1 LTKSLLNGKVKR
13 MTVKAKYPGI
23 KCSFCGKS
31 AEAVGKLITGPSVHI
46 CDECVEMCNDI
57 LKEDK
62 TKVPGDLQ
70 LESLPTPR
78 DMKSFLDQY
87 IIGQDEV
94 KIGVCV
100 AAYNHFKRI
109 LSRANIVDD
118 GVEIEK
124 SNILLVGPTGTGKTL
139 IAQTLAKLLRVP
151 FTIVD
156 ATVYTE
162 AGYVGEDVENMLVRL
177 LQVANQEISKAE
189 KGIIYIDEF
198 DKIARKSPNPSITRD
213 VSGEGVQQAM
223 LKILEGT
230 IANVPPKG
238 GRKHPEQPL
247 ISVNTRDILF
257 ICGGAFV
264 GLEDIIETRIGQSR
278 MGFNAELKK
287 KNNFS
292 IGDILRKVEPDDLI
306 KYGMIPEIVGR
317 VPAVFGLHELDDEA
331 LLKILVEPKN
341 SLIKQY
347 QKLFSMEDVRLTFSQ
362 DGLREMVKI
371 ARLKKTG
378 ARGLRSVLE
387 NVLMPIMYEIP
398 SRDDIKECL
407 ITREVIIHQTEPIYG
422 LRADKKIA

>member
-1 LTKSLLNGKVKR
+1 
-13 MTVKAKYPGI
+13 MTIKPKYPGI

-31 AEAVGKLITGPSVHI
+31 AETVGKLITGPSVHI

-57 LKEDK
+57 LREDK

-70 LESLPTPR
+70 LDALPTPR
-78 DMKSFLDQY
+78 EMKLFLDQY
-87 IIGQDEV
+87 VVGQDEV

-109 LSRANIVDD
+109 LSRTHVTDD
-118 GVEIEK
+118 GIEIEK

-139 IAQTLAKLLRVP
+139 IAQTLARLLKVP

-177 LQVANQEISKAE
+177 LQVANQEVAKAE

-247 ISVNTRDILF
+247 IPVNTRDILF

-264 GLEDIIETRIGQSR
+264 GLEDIIEARIGQSR
-278 MGFNAELKK
+278 MGFNAELRKK
-287 KNNFS
+287 HNIK
-292 IGDILRKVEPDDLI
+292 IGDVLRKVEPDDLI

-317 VPAVFGLHELDDEA
+317 VPAVFGLHQLDDEA

-341 SLIKQY
+341 SLIRQF
-347 QKLFSMEDVRLTFSQ
+347 QKLFALEDVRLTFSQ
-362 DGLREMVKI
+362 DALREVVTI
-371 ARLKKTG
+371 ARRKNTG

-387 NVLMPIMYEIP
+387 NMLIPIMYDLP
-398 SRDDIKECL
+398 SRDDVKECL
-407 ITREVIIHQTEPIYG
+407 ITRDVIVHRSEPIYG
-422 LRADKKIA
+422 LRVDKKIA

>member
-1 LTKSLLNGKVKR
+1 
-13 MTVKAKYPGI
+13 
-23 KCSFCGKS
+23 
-31 AEAVGKLITGPSVHI
+31 
-46 CDECVEMCNDI
+46 MCNDI
-57 LKEDK
+57 LREDK

-78 DMKSFLDQY
+78 DMKAFLDQY
-87 IIGQDEV
+87 VIGQDEV

-109 LSRANIVDD
+109 LSRVNINDD

-177 LQVANQEISKAE
+177 LQVANQEIAKAE

-317 VPAVFGLHELDDEA
+317 LPAVFGLHELDDEA

-371 ARLKKTG
+371 AHLKKTG

-387 NVLMPIMYEIP
+387 NVLMPIMYDLP
-398 SRDDIKECL
+398 SRNDVKECL
-407 ITREVIIHQTEPIYG
+407 ITRDVIVHHTEPIYG
-422 LRADKKIA
+422 LRVDKKIA

>member
-1 LTKSLLNGKVKR
+1 
-13 MTVKAKYPGI
+13 
-23 KCSFCGKS
+23 
-31 AEAVGKLITGPSVHI
+31 
-46 CDECVEMCNDI
+46 MCNEI
-57 LKEDK
+57 LREDK
-62 TKVPGDLQ
+62 TKAVNDLQ
-70 LESLPTPR
+70 VGNLPTPR
-78 DMKSFLDQY
+78 EMKQFIDQY
-87 IIGQDEV
+87 VIGQDEV
-94 KIGVCV
+94 KIGVSV

-109 LSRANIVDD
+109 QSRTQLIDD

-124 SNILLVGPTGTGKTL
+124 SNILLLGPTGTGKTL
-139 IAQTLAKLLRVP
+139 IAQTLARMLKVP

-177 LQVANQEISKAE
+177 LQVANYDVSKAE

-238 GRKHPEQPL
+238 GRKHPEQTL
-247 ISVNTRDILF
+247 IPINTRDILF

-264 GLEDIIETRIGQSR
+264 GMEDLIEARIGQSR
-278 MGFNAELKK
+278 MGFNAELRRKQSLK
-287 KNNFS
+287 

-317 VPAVFGLHELDDEA
+317 VPAVFGLHELDDDA
-331 LLKILVEPKN
+331 LLKILTEPKN
-341 SLIKQY
+341 SLIRQF
-347 QKLFSMEDVRLTFSQ
+347 QKLFAMEDVRLTFSQ
-362 DGLREMVKI
+362 DALREVVRT
-371 ARLKKTG
+371 ARVKKTG

-387 NVLMPIMYEIP
+387 NVLLPIMFDLP
-398 SRDDIKECL
+398 SRDDVKECL
-407 ITREVIIHQTEPIYG
+407 ISRDVVIKHAEPIYG
-422 LRADKKIA
+422 LKVDKKIA

>member
-1 LTKSLLNGKVKR
+1 MTTKP
-13 MTVKAKYPGI
+13 KYPGI
-23 KCSFCGKS
+23 KCSFCGKPS
-31 AEAVGKLITGPSVHI
+31 ETVGKLITGPSVHI
-46 CDECVEMCNDI
+46 CDECVEMCNEI
-57 LKEDK
+57 LREDK
-62 TKVPGDLQ
+62 AKPSGELQ
-70 LESLPTPR
+70 LDALPTPKE
-78 DMKSFLDQY
+78 MKSFIDQY
-87 IIGQDEV
+87 VVGQDEV
-94 KIGVCV
+94 KKGVCV

-109 LSRANIVDD
+109 LSRTQVDDD

-124 SNILLVGPTGTGKTL
+124 SNILLIGPTGTGKTL
-139 IAQTLAKLLRVP
+139 IAQTLARLLKVP
-151 FTIVD
+151 FTMVD

-177 LQVANQEISKAE
+177 LQVAGQDVAKAE

-223 LKILEGT
+223 LKLLEGT

-264 GLEDIIETRIGQSR
+264 GLEDIIEARIGESR
-278 MGFNAELKK
+278 MGFNAQLRR
-287 KNNFS
+287 KNAMK
-292 IGDILRKVEPDDLI
+292 IGDVLRKVEPDDLI
-306 KYGMIPEIVGR
+306 KFGMIPEIVGR

-331 LLKILVEPKN
+331 LLKILTEPKN
-341 SLIKQY
+341 SLIRQY
-347 QKLFSMEDVRLTFSQ
+347 QKLFGMEDVRLTFSQ
-362 DGLREMVKI
+362 DALREVVKI
-371 ARLKKTG
+371 ARAKKTG

-387 NVLMPIMYEIP
+387 NVLVPIMYDIP

-407 ITREVIIHQTEPIYG
+407 ISREVIINRVEPIYG
-422 LRADKKIA
+422 LKADKKIA

>member
-1 LTKSLLNGKVKR
+1 MTTK
-13 MTVKAKYPGI
+13 MKYPGI

-31 AEAVGKLITGPSVHI
+31 AEAVAKLITGPSVHI
-46 CDECVEMCNDI
+46 CDECVEMCNEI
-57 LKEDK
+57 LREDRSK
-62 TKVPGDLQ
+62 APADLA
-70 LESLPTPR
+70 LDSLPSPR
-78 DMKSFLDQY
+78 EMKTFIDQY
-87 IIGQDEV
+87 VIGQDDV
-94 KIGVCV
+94 KKGVCV

-109 LSRANIVDD
+109 LSRTQIDDD

-124 SNILLVGPTGTGKTL
+124 SNIMLIGPTGTGKTL

-177 LQVANQEISKAE
+177 LQVANYEVAKAE

-238 GRKHPEQPL
+238 GRKHPEQNL
-247 ISVNTRDILF
+247 IPINTRDILF

-264 GLEDIIETRIGQSR
+264 GLEDVIEARIGQSR
-278 MGFNAELKK
+278 MGFNAELRR
-287 KNNFS
+287 KNNQK
-292 IGDILRKVEPDDLI
+292 IGDLLRKVEPDDLI

-317 VPAVFGLHELDDEA
+317 VPAVFGLDELDDEA
-331 LLKILVEPKN
+331 LLTILTQPKN
-341 SLIKQY
+341 SLSRQF
-347 QKLFSMEDVRLTFSQ
+347 QKLFSMEGIRLTFSQ
-362 DGLREMVKI
+362 DALREVVKI
-371 ARLKKTG
+371 ALAKKTG

-387 NVLMPIMYEIP
+387 NVLIGIMFEIP
-398 SRDDIKECL
+398 DRDDIKECL
-407 ITREVIIHQTEPIYG
+407 ITRDVILKKSEPIFG
-422 LRADKKIA
+422 LKVDRKIA

>member
-1 LTKSLLNGKVKR
+1 
-13 MTVKAKYPGI
+13 MTVKPKYPGI

-31 AEAVGKLITGPSVHI
+31 AETVGKLITGPSVHI

-57 LKEDK
+57 LREDK

-70 LESLPTPR
+70 LDALPTPR
-78 DMKSFLDQY
+78 EMKSFLDQY
-87 IIGQDEV
+87 VIGQDEV

-109 LSRANIVDD
+109 LSRAQVADD

-139 IAQTLAKLLRVP
+139 IAQTLARLLRVP

-177 LQVANQEISKAE
+177 LQVANQEVAKAE

-230 IANVPPKG
+230 IASVPPKG

-264 GLEDIIETRIGQSR
+264 GLEDIIEARIGQSR
-278 MGFNAELKK
+278 MGFNAELRKK
-287 KNNFS
+287 SNLK
-292 IGDILRKVEPDDLI
+292 IGDVLRKVEPDDLI

-341 SLIKQY
+341 SLIRQF
-347 QKLFSMEDVRLTFSQ
+347 QKLFAMEDVRLTFSQ
-362 DGLREMVKI
+362 DALREIVSI

-387 NVLMPIMYEIP
+387 NILIPIMYDIP
-398 SRDDIKECL
+398 SRDDVKECL
-407 ITREVIIHQTEPIYG
+407 ITREVIIHRSEPIYG
-422 LRADKKIA
+422 LRVDKKIA

>member
-1 LTKSLLNGKVKR
+1 
-13 MTVKAKYPGI
+13 MTVKPKYPGI

-31 AEAVGKLITGPSVHI
+31 AETVGKLITGPSVHI

-57 LKEDK
+57 LREDK
-62 TKVPGDLQ
+62 TKVPGDLH
-70 LESLPTPR
+70 LDSLPTPR
-78 DMKSFLDQY
+78 EMKAFLDQY
-87 IIGQDEV
+87 VIGQDEV

-109 LSRANIVDD
+109 LSRTHVTDD

-139 IAQTLAKLLRVP
+139 IAQTLARLLRVP

-177 LQVANQEISKAE
+177 LQVANHEVAKAE

-247 ISVNTRDILF
+247 IPVNTRDILF
-257 ICGGAFV
+257 VCGGAFV
-264 GLEDIIETRIGQSR
+264 GLEDIIEARIGQSR
-278 MGFNAELKK
+278 MGFNAELRKK
-287 KNNFS
+287 QNIK
-292 IGDILRKVEPDDLI
+292 IGDVLRKAEPDDLI

-317 VPAVFGLHELDDEA
+317 LPAVFGLHELDDEA

-341 SLIKQY
+341 SLIRQF
-347 QKLFSMEDVRLTFSQ
+347 QKLFAMEDVRLTFSQ
-362 DGLREMVKI
+362 DALREIVKI
-371 ARLKKTG
+371 AHRKKTG

-387 NVLMPIMYEIP
+387 NILIPIMYEIP
-398 SRDDIKECL
+398 SRDDVKECL
-407 ITREVIIHQTEPIYG
+407 ITKEVIIHRTEPIYG
-422 LRADKKIA
+422 LRVDKKIA

>member
-1 LTKSLLNGKVKR
+1 
-13 MTVKAKYPGI
+13 MTPKLKYPGI

-31 AEAVGKLITGPSVHI
+31 ADTVGKLITGPSVHI
-46 CDECVEMCNDI
+46 CDECVEMCNEI
-57 LKEDK
+57 LREDK
-62 TKVPGDLQ
+62 TKVPSDLQ
-70 LESLPTPR
+70 IGTLPTPKE
-78 DMKSFLDQY
+78 MKLFLDQY
-87 IIGQDEV
+87 VIGQDEV

-109 LSRANIVDD
+109 LSRTQVADD

-124 SNILLVGPTGTGKTL
+124 SNILLIGPTGTGKTL
-139 IAQTLAKLLRVP
+139 IAQTLARLLKVP

-177 LQVANQEISKAE
+177 LQVANYDVTKAE

-238 GRKHPEQPL
+238 GRKHPEQNL
-247 ISVNTRDILF
+247 IPINTRDVLF

-264 GLEDIIETRIGQSR
+264 GIEDIIEARIGQSR
-278 MGFNAELKK
+278 MGFNAELRRKHNMK
-287 KNNFS
+287 

-331 LLKILVEPKN
+331 LLKILTEPKN
-341 SLIKQY
+341 SLIKQF
-347 QKLFSMEDVRLTFSQ
+347 QKLFAMEDVRLTFSQ
-362 DGLREMVKI
+362 DALREVVRT
-371 ARLKKTG
+371 ARVKKTG

-387 NVLMPIMYEIP
+387 NVLLPIMFDLP
-398 SRDDIKECL
+398 SRDDVKECL
-407 ITREVIIHQTEPIYG
+407 VSREVVLKHSEPIYG
-422 LRADKKIA
+422 LKIDKKIA

>member
-1 LTKSLLNGKVKR
+1 
-13 MTVKAKYPGI
+13 MTVKPKYPGI

-31 AEAVGKLITGPSVHI
+31 AETVGKLITGPSVHI

-62 TKVPGDLQ
+62 AKVPGDLQ
-70 LESLPTPR
+70 LDSLPTPR
-78 DMKSFLDQY
+78 DMKAFLDLY
-87 IIGQDEV
+87 VIGQDEV

-109 LSRANIVDD
+109 LSRANTAED

-139 IAQTLAKLLRVP
+139 IAQTLARLLKVP
-151 FTIVD
+151 FTMVD

-177 LQVANQEISKAE
+177 LQVANQDVPKAE

-264 GLEDIIETRIGQSR
+264 GLEDIIEARIGQSR
-278 MGFNAELKK
+278 MGFNAELRK
-287 KNNFS
+287 KNNFK
-292 IGDILRKVEPDDLI
+292 IGDVLRKVEPDDLI

-317 VPAVFGLHELDDEA
+317 LPAVFGLHELDDEA

-341 SLIKQY
+341 SLIRQY
-347 QKLFSMEDVRLTFSQ
+347 QKLFGMEDVRLTFSQ
-362 DGLREMVKI
+362 DALREAVKI
-371 ARLKKTG
+371 AHLKKTG

-387 NVLMPIMYEIP
+387 SILIPIMYDLP
-398 SRDDIKECL
+398 SRDDVKECL
-407 ITREVIIHQTEPIYG
+407 ITREVIVNHAEPIYG

>member
-1 LTKSLLNGKVKR
+1 MATKPR
-13 MTVKAKYPGI
+13 YPGI

-31 AEAVGKLITGPSVHI
+31 AESVEKLITGPSVHI
-46 CDECVEMCNDI
+46 CNECVNMCSEI
-57 LKEDK
+57 LKDDK
-62 TKVPGDLQ
+62 KKVSGDLQ
-70 LESLPTPR
+70 MDTLPTPR
-78 DMKSFLDQY
+78 EMKDFLDQY
-87 IIGQDEV
+87 VVGQDEV

-109 LSRANIVDD
+109 VSRSQASDD

-124 SNILLVGPTGTGKTL
+124 SNILLIGPTGTGKTF
-139 IAQTLAKLLRVP
+139 IAQTLARMLKVP

-162 AGYVGEDVENMLVRL
+162 AGYVGEDVENILVRL
-177 LQVANQEISKAE
+177 LQAANYDVPRAE

-238 GRKHPEQPL
+238 GRKHPEQSL
-247 ISVNTRDILF
+247 VSINTRDILF

-264 GLEDIIETRIGQSR
+264 SLEDIIEARVGQSR
-278 MGFNAELKK
+278 MGFNAVVQS
-287 KNNFS
+287 KNACS
-292 IGDILRKVEPDDLI
+292 ISDTLRKVEPDDLI
-306 KYGMIPEIVGR
+306 QFGMIPELVGR
-317 VPAVFGLHELDDEA
+317 VPAMFSLHELDETS
-331 LLKILVEPKN
+331 LLSILTEPKN
-341 SLIKQY
+341 SLVKQF
-347 QKLFSMEDVRLTFSQ
+347 QKLFAMEDVRLTFAQ
-362 DGLREMVKI
+362 DALREIVKT
-371 ARLKKTG
+371 ALAKKTG

-387 NVLMPIMYEIP
+387 NVLLPIMYDIP

-407 ITREVIIHQTEPIYG
+407 ITRDVVLKTGEAVYG
-422 LRADKKIA
+422 LKEGKKSA

>member
-1 LTKSLLNGKVKR
+1 MATKPR
-13 MTVKAKYPGI
+13 YPGI

-31 AEAVGKLITGPSVHI
+31 AESVEKLITGPSVHI
-46 CDECVEMCNDI
+46 CNECVNMCSEI
-57 LKEDK
+57 LKDDK
-62 TKVPGDLQ
+62 KKVSGDLQ
-70 LESLPTPR
+70 MDTLPTPR
-78 DMKSFLDQY
+78 EMKDFLDQY
-87 IIGQDEV
+87 VVGQDEV

-109 LSRANIVDD
+109 VSRSQASDD

-124 SNILLVGPTGTGKTL
+124 SNILLIGPTGTGKTF
-139 IAQTLAKLLRVP
+139 IAQTLARMLKVP

-162 AGYVGEDVENMLVRL
+162 AGYVGEDVENILVRL
-177 LQVANQEISKAE
+177 LQAANYDVPRAE

-238 GRKHPEQPL
+238 GRKHPEQSL
-247 ISVNTRDILF
+247 VSINTRDILF

-264 GLEDIIETRIGQSR
+264 SLEDIIEARVGQSR
-278 MGFNAELKK
+278 MGFNAVVQS
-287 KNNFS
+287 KNACS
-292 IGDILRKVEPDDLI
+292 ISDTLRKVEPDDLI
-306 KYGMIPEIVGR
+306 QFGMIPELVGR
-317 VPAVFGLHELDDEA
+317 VPAMFSLHELDETS
-331 LLKILVEPKN
+331 LLSILTEPKN
-341 SLIKQY
+341 SLVKQF
-347 QKLFSMEDVRLTFSQ
+347 QKLFAMEDVSLTFAQ
-362 DGLREMVKI
+362 DALREIVKT
-371 ARLKKTG
+371 ALAKKTG

-387 NVLMPIMYEIP
+387 NVLLPIMYDIP

-407 ITREVIIHQTEPIYG
+407 ITRDVVLKTGEAVYG
-422 LRADKKIA
+422 LKEGKKSA